1 MFKLIGF
8 AVVAFVVYIS
18 WDTLNGLW
26 KGDLSG
32 EEAATAIRQDVGKAI
47 SEQPRGGEDT
57 SRNQGASTTQ
67 NRTSGDTPSAPR
79 SAEQLADELLKKR

>member
-1 MFKLIGF
+1 MFKLIGM
-8 AVVAFVVYIS
+8 AVVAFVIYVS
-18 WDTLNGLW
+18 WDTLTGVW

-32 EEAATAIRQDVGKAI
+32 QEAATVIRKDVGNAV
-47 SEQPRGGEDT
+47 SEQSRGGE
-57 SRNQGASTTQ
+57 SASKNQGASTTQ